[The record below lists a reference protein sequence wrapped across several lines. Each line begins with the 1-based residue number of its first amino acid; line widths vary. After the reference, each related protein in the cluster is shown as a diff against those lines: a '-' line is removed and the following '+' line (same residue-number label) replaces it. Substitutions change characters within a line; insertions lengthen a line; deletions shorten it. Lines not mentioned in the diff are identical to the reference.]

1 MSSSANAWKDLFP
14 FESHRLAL
22 RNGWNLHYVDEGPT
36 RREVGESPSGF
47 DSPPAKDAPCVL
59 AVHGNPTWSFYYRT
73 VIGAMRTTHRA
84 IAVDHLGMG
93 WSDKPHLREMRLS
106 EHTTNLV
113 EFIER
118 MDLRNIVLVVHDWG
132 GAIGLGAAVQLP
144 SRFAGLVVL
153 NTAAFP
159 PPYVPWRIAV
169 LRTPWIGRWAMTYG
183 NVFARAATR
192 MTLHRLQRL
201 DPEVKQ
207 GLLQPYD
214 TPAHRIG
221 IANFV
226 QDIPLTPRHPTHAT
240 LVHLESKLPTLKHLP
255 IRLVWG
261 MKDWCFRPSCLERF
275 QALWPD
281 ATTVT
286 LNDVGHYVMEE
297 ASEDVI
303 ANIRSIVEG
312 IENRADFE

>member
-1 MSSSANAWKDLFP
+1 MRGNANAWKDLFP

-22 RNGWNLHYVDEGPT
+22 RSGWNLHYIDEGPVG
-36 RREVGESPSGF
+36 REGRGSQPRSVATSRS
-47 DSPPAKDAPCVL
+47 DAPCVL
-59 AVHGNPTWSFYYRT
+59 AVHGNPTWSFYYRSL
-73 VIGAMRTTHRA
+73 IGAIRTSHRA
-84 IAVDHLGMG
+84 LAIDHLGMG
-93 WSDKPHLREMRLS
+93 WSDQPPVREMRVS
-106 EHTTNLV
+106 QHTANLV

-118 MDLRNIVLVVHDWG
+118 LDLRNIVMVVHDWG

-144 SRFAGLVVL
+144 TRFAGLVVL

-169 LRTPWIGRWAMTYG
+169 LRTPGIGRWAMTRG

-192 MTLHRLQRL
+192 MTLHRLKRL
-201 DPEVKQ
+201 NPAVER
-207 GLLQPYD
+207 GLLQPYG

-226 QDIPLTPRHPTHAT
+226 GDIPLTKRHPTHAT
-240 LVHLESKLPTLKHLP
+240 LMQLEAKLPSLRHLP

-261 MKDWCFRPSCLERF
+261 MQDWCFRPRCLQRF

-281 ATTVT
+281 ATTVE
-286 LNDVGHYVMEE
+286 LEDVGHYVMEE
-297 ASEDVI
+297 APEDVVS
-303 ANIRSIVEG
+303 NVQSILSAL
-312 IENRADFE
+312 ENRPVL